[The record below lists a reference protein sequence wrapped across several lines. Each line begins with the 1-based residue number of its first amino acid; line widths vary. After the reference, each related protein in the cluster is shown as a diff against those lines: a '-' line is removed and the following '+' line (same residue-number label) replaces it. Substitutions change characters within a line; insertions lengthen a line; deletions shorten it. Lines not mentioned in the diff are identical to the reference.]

1 MAYSLRLELENRP
14 IYIGIEDNSPIFS
27 DVNTLYDPEIG
38 EMTGIIKEEDM
49 VPYNPPA
56 TET

>member
-1 MAYSLRLELENRP
+1 MAYSLMLELENRP
-14 IYIGIEDNSPIFS
+14 VYIGIEDNSPILS

>member
-1 MAYSLRLELENRP
+1 MAYSLILELEKRP
-14 IYIGIEDNSPIFS
+14 VYIGIEDNSPILS